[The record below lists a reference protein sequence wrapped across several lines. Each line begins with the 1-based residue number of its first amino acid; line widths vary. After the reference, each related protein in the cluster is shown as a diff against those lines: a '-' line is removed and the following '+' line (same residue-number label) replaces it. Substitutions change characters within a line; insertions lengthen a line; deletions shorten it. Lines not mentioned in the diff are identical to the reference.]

1 LVVALS
7 YLPVDREQLF
17 LLPPDMRDWLPESH
31 LAWLVLDVLDEVDT
45 SRLHALHPNDG
56 VGRRAYDP
64 EMLLALLVY
73 AYCTG
78 VRSSRRIERLCE
90 VDVAYR
96 VICAGWAPDH
106 TTIARFRQG
115 YELVAVSLFA
125 DVLALC
131 AQMGL
136 VKVGVVAVDG
146 TKVAADAS
154 LSANRTRE
162 QLEAEVAALFAE
174 AEAVDA
180 EEDTRFGQGRGDELP
195 EGLHN
200 RRARAARLRAA
211 LAELGAGPGAPAQGR
226 GQCPQDEVEVKS
238 RAVHERDL
246 ARAER
251 QVACAEAEME
261 RLGAELS
268 SPDSRWARAQAGLA
282 EAVKAAEAAEAAK
295 LTPSGKKRGM
305 PRKTP
310 QGRNVARRLA
320 TRDRQVALAER
331 RRAHAQARLKK
342 AKERAAF
349 LRAEEAARVG
359 QKKTKAS
366 ARAAEAARRAREA
379 NVNLTDPAS
388 RMMKAPR
395 GWVQGYNAQAAVAQG
410 GVVLAATLSNDHNDK
425 AQCLPMMAAVM
436 ANLEAVGV
444 EEDIGV
450 MLFDAGYLSHANLA
464 APGPPRLIATAK
476 SWKLRRAAIKDGYA
490 QGDPPP
496 GASPIEAMEH
506 RLRTEQGATL
516 YGLRQHIVEPVFGDT
531 KHNRG
536 FSRFMRRGLSAAQAE
551 WQLILTTHNLLK
563 LHRAAALAC
572 T

>member
-1 LVVALS
+1 MALS

-31 LAWLVLDVLDEVDT
+31 LVWLVLDVLDQVDT
-45 SRLHALHPNDG
+45 SGVHALHPNDG

-64 EMLLALLVY
+64 EMLLALLIY

-78 VRSSRRIERLCE
+78 VRSSRRIERLCQ

-96 VICAGWAPDH
+96 VICGGWVPDH
-106 TTIARFRQG
+106 TTVARFRQG
-115 YELVAVSLFA
+115 YERVAVSLFA
-125 DVLALC
+125 DVLAVC
-131 AQMGL
+131 ARVGL

-154 LSANRTRE
+154 LSANRTKA

-180 EEDTRFGQGRGDELP
+180 EEDARFGDGRGDELP
-195 EGLHN
+195 EGLQD
-200 RRARAARLRAA
+200 RRARAQRLSQA
-211 LAELGAGPGAPAQGR
+211 LRELEDDQGAPVPAPDDEPGPGGQGT
-226 GQCPQDEVEVKS
+226 VKGG
-238 RAVHERDL
+238 AVYARDR

-251 QVACAEAEME
+251 QLARAEAEMG
-261 RLGAELS
+261 RLEAELA
-268 SPDSRWARAQAGLA
+268 SPASRLARAEVGLA
-282 EAVKAAEAAEAAK
+282 EAAKAAEAVEAAK

-310 QGRNVARRLA
+310 QGRNVARKLS

-331 RRAHAQARLKK
+331 RRAHAQGRLKK

-349 LRAEEAARVG
+349 LRAEQAARA
-359 QKKTKAS
+359 QRKKTKAS
-366 ARAAEAARRAREA
+366 VRAAEAARRAA
-379 NVNLTDPAS
+379 KAQVNLTDPAS
-388 RMMKAPR
+388 RIMKAPG
-395 GWVQGYNAQAAVAQG
+395 GWVQGYNAQAAVGQS
-410 GVVLAATLSNDHNDK
+410 GVVLAATVSNDHNDI
-425 AQCLPMMAAVM
+425 AHCLPMMAAVE
-436 ANLEAVGV
+436 ANLGAVGV
-444 EEDIGV
+444 EEDVGV
-450 MLFDAGYLSHANLA
+450 MLFDAGYLSHLNLVTA
-464 APGPPRLIATAK
+464 GPPRLIATAK
-476 SWKLRRAAIKDGYA
+476 SWKMRRAAIKDGYA

-506 RLRTEQGATL
+506 RLRTKEGATL
-516 YGLRQHIVEPVFGDT
+516 YGLRQHIVEPVFGHT

-536 FSRFMRRGLSAAQAE
+536 FRRFMRRGLSAAQAE
-551 WQLILTTHNLLK
+551 WQLIMTTHNLLK
-563 LHRAAALAC
+563 LHRAATLAL